1 MQQHV
6 IHEFQSLSE
15 HGFNPAK
22 FLVLAAIACVV
33 LITAFYHEYM
43 TAPVSFWNLQ
53 KMVAADKVEVTNVL
67 ATAPKLSEQQKKILL
82 GIAVTNSSVDTL
94 RFLLAQPMFASPSL
108 LAGARDMAVRS
119 LRPDMLPLLLTQA
132 PPDNQSQWAAQSFS
146 EAVVNNGNFLSDP
159 EEETRR
165 VLVTRQLIELGAL
178 DLVYQQ
184 ELLEMQNKTPFP
196 KMRALLNDHFTAAR
210 KPEPPV
216 ASGAEPLAEM
226 PEAPAEMPEAP
237 VEMPEVA
244 P

>member
-1 MQQHV
+1 
-6 IHEFQSLSE
+6 
-15 HGFNPAK
+15 
-22 FLVLAAIACVV
+22 
-33 LITAFYHEYM
+33 
-43 TAPVSFWNLQ
+43 
-53 KMVAADKVEVTNVL
+53 
-67 ATAPKLSEQQKKILL
+67 
-82 GIAVTNSSVDTL
+82 
-94 RFLLAQPMFASPSL
+94 
-108 LAGARDMAVRS
+108 
-119 LRPDMLPLLLTQA
+119 
-132 PPDNQSQWAAQSFS
+132 
-146 EAVVNNGNFLSDP
+146 LSDP